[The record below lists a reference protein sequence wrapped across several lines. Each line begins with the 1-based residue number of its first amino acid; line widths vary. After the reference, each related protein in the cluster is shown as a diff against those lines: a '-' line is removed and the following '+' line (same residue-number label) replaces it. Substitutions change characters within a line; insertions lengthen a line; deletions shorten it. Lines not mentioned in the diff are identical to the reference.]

1 MNAIEAHKY
10 LSALRAEVR
19 KFRRGSGEHD
29 LFCQQVRL
37 TRTKMNRC
45 TDKLALRQRRAAML
59 SALAEG
65 GRVCV
70 VSSGMDCDG
79 SAWAGRVYDMPASV
93 FAVERFVERQYEWAD
108 GPLRLEFASPSECE
122 EVEYES
128 RDLALEAF
136 EDGHAH
142 CIHY

>member
-10 LSALRAEVR
+10 LSALRAKVR
-19 KFRRGSGEHD
+19 EFRRGSGEYH
-29 LFCQQVRL
+29 LFREAVRHHRAT
-37 TRTKMNRC
+37 TRRF
-45 TDKLALRQRRAAML
+45 TDKLAERQRRAAML
-59 SALAEG
+59 LALAED
-65 GRVCV
+65 GRICV

-93 FAVERFVERQYEWAD
+93 FAVERFIERQYEWAD
-108 GPLRLEFASPSECE
+108 GPLRLELASPSECE

-136 EDGHAH
+136 EGGHAH

>member
-1 MNAIEAHKY
+1 MNAIEAHQF
-10 LSALRAEVR
+10 LTELRAKVR
-19 KFRRGSGEHD
+19 TLKRGSLKHIFFSD
-29 LFCQQVRL
+29 LIRIHRREEYPIL
-37 TRTKMNRC
+37 
-45 TDKLALRQRRAAML
+45 DKLAERQRRAERLA
-59 SALAEG
+59 SLAEG
-65 GRVCV
+65 GRVCI

-79 SAWAGRVYDMPASV
+79 GAWAGRVYDMPANV
-93 FAVERFVERQYEWAD
+93 YAVERFIERQYEWAD
-108 GPLRLEFASPSECE
+108 GPLRLELASPSECE